1 MHEDGEAKVR
11 IGCVCSDS
19 ERARVAF
26 AEIENAYDW
35 VHPDDCDVLIALGGD
50 GFLLHVMHRHLG
62 SARPIFGMNRGTVGF
77 LLNQFKAEGL
87 VERVAAATR
96 IDVHPL
102 TMRAATTSGQVVVAR
117 AFNEVAVT
125 RDSAQSV
132 NIRVS
137 IDGVE
142 RLGNF
147 VGDGLIVATAA
158 GSTAYNLSAHGPIL
172 PLGSGLLAVTPVSPF
187 RPRRWRGALLPQ
199 SARIVLENLDPV
211 KRPVTATADF
221 RELVEIESVSIQQDL
236 SSPVQLLFDPD
247 HSLEE
252 RIIAEQFLA

>member
-1 MHEDGEAKVR
+1 MPIDGQAEPR
-11 IGCVCSDS
+11 IGCVCSGS

-26 AEIENAYDW
+26 AEIEDRYQWAD
-35 VHPDDCDVLIALGGD
+35 PDDCDVLVALGGD
-50 GFLLHVMHRHLG
+50 GFLLHVMHRHLAL
-62 SARPIFGMNRGTVGF
+62 ARPIFGMNRGTVGF
-77 LLNQFKAEGL
+77 LLNQFIADGL
-87 VERVAAATR
+87 IERIAAATR

-102 TMRAATTSGQVVVAR
+102 AMQAVTTAGQVVNAL

-147 VGDGLIVATAA
+147 VGDGLIIATAA

-187 RPRRWRGALLPQ
+187 RPRRWRGAPG
-199 SARIVLENLDPV
+199 SAP
-211 KRPVTATADF
+211 
-221 RELVEIESVSIQQDL
+221 S
-236 SSPVQLLFDPD
+236 
-247 HSLEE
+247 
-252 RIIAEQFLA
+252 AECGDCA